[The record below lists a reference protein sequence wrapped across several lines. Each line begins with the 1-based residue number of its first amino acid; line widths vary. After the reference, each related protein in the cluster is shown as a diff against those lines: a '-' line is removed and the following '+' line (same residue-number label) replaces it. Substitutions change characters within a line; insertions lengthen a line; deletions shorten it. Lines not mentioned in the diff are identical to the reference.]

1 MTEKNDIEAIR
12 DFIKKVGRKHAAGGA
27 TEHSYRPYLIK
38 LIETLDDKIDA
49 LNERKRIACGSPD
62 ITMMRDEDIPIGY
75 LEAKDI
81 DKSIR
86 VFNEA
91 NQLQFDSYTNS
102 LDNLIY
108 TNCLDWDFYRNG
120 KREYSVSIAELKA
133 GKIIPITKNYAEL
146 VIYLQDSLEQN
157 PKTITT
163 ADELTEYMA
172 KRTKMIRFS
181 IIKSMDDKDG
191 NKPLEALIK
200 QHKLIDKMLVKDI
213 TVPEFAN
220 MYAQTITYGLFVAK
234 LQSEANNNPTE
245 TFIRQ
250 NIPDL
255 LPTTYPFLSKLF
267 SFIASDELKDKLD
280 RPIDALIRL
289 YRSATVQDIM
299 ATYGHGTGR
308 EDPFLHFYEK
318 FLAAYNPEERERSG
332 VYYTPEPVVNF
343 IVRGVDWVLK
353 NKFNLQGGL
362 ANSEKTK
369 IKWKTDR
376 IEGEDYQEE
385 LREVHKLQILDP
397 ATGTGTFLAQTIRHI
412 AKHVKKSAPANW
424 SSYVDTD
431 LLPRLHGFEF
441 MMAPYA
447 MSYLKLDM
455 VLAELNY
462 TPTKNRPDRMSIY
475 LTNSLSEASKDIAN
489 LDFSNWLAEEAQ
501 GAADIKNN
509 QPIMCVIGNPPYL
522 AASKNKDPWILKLL
536 EDYKKEPNS
545 GKLLDERNPK
555 WINDDY
561 VKFIRLAQHMV
572 EKNGEG
578 VVGMITNHSYL
589 DNATFRGMRWHLMK
603 SFDEIYILDL
613 QGDITKNKTAPD
625 RKDDKNVFD
634 ITKGVSIIIAWK
646 TKQAKGTEKPLAQV
660 FRGDLLG
667 TRRKKFK
674 ALHAESLD
682 SDLFQKLAPR
692 APDYFFKPVDYE
704 LKIEYNK
711 SFKITKLFDAPADMM
726 EGEDDLKSQKIKP
739 NKSKNTHN
747 YSVGIVTGGDSFVI
761 AENKTKLHQRLDD
774 FLKTD
779 KSESDIQE
787 YYGLGKNYAKRL
799 FNNKA
804 KLKINED
811 NFIPIDYRPFDTR
824 VIYSDDLLIERS
836 RKKIMHHFSKYGN
849 LGILVKRQCKQDFSY
864 VFITDKITESCV
876 FESAYANNT
885 VLPLYLYP
893 DDNDLDRTIR
903 INMDPIIRKDIE
915 DAATDSKHGTPDEYA
930 IFDYI
935 YGVLHAPE
943 YRTRYAEF
951 LKEDFPRI
959 PYPKDSAEFWY
970 LSSIGTKLR
979 KLHLMPKDIDISAY
993 TFGGKDIT
1001 PIVESPYF
1009 DNEGNG
1015 RVWINKSQF
1024 FDNVPESAWDF
1035 HIGGYQPAQ
1044 KWLKDRKGQEIDY
1057 EHYQKIIA
1065 VLVQTKTTMDE
1076 IEWSR
1081 P

>member
-1 MTEKNDIEAIR
+1 MAEKNDINAIR

-120 KREYSVSIAELKA
+120 KRDNSVSIAELKD

-146 VIYLQDSLEQN
+146 VIYLQDSLDQN

-181 IIKSMDDKDG
+181 IIKSMDDEDG
-191 NKPLEALIK
+191 NEPLEALIK

-308 EDPFLHFYEK
+308 EDPFLHFYEE
-318 FLAAYNPEERERSG
+318 FLKAYNPEERERSG
-332 VYYTPEPVVNF
+332 VYYTPEPVVDF
-343 IVRGVDWVLK
+343 IVRGVDWVLI
-353 NKFNLQGGL
+353 NKLNVSRGL
-362 ANSEKTK
+362 ANSEK
-369 IKWKTDR
+369 IGVKWKTDKV
-376 IEGEDYQEE
+376 GDLKDED
-385 LREVHKLQILDP
+385 VHKVQILDP

-412 AKHVKKSAPANW
+412 AQIKQKTGGAGW
-424 SSYVDTD
+424 SSYVDKD
-431 LLPRLHGFEF
+431 LLPRLHGFEY

-447 MSYLKLDM
+447 MCYLKLDM
-455 VLAELNY
+455 VLDSLGYKA
-462 TPTKNRPDRMSIY
+462 TKNRPDRMSVY
-475 LTNSLSEASKDIAN
+475 LTNSLSEASKDIPN

-501 GAADIKNN
+501 GAADIKDN
-509 QPIMCVIGNPPYL
+509 QPIMCVIGNPPYSVL
-522 AASKNKDPWILKLL
+522 SQNMGKSASWIKDLI
-536 EDYKKEPNS
+536 EDYKHVNKEHFGEIKHS
-545 GKLLDERNPK
+545 LQ
-555 WINDDY
+555 DDY
-561 VKFIRLAQHMV
+561 VKFIRLAQYMV
-572 EKNGEG
+572 DKNGEG
-578 VVGMITNHSYL
+578 VVGMITNHGYL
-589 DNATFRGMRWHLMK
+589 DNTTFRGMRWNLMN
-603 SFDEIYILDL
+603 SFDGIYILDL
-613 QGDITKNKTAPD
+613 HGNARKHEVCPNGDPD
-625 RKDDKNVFD
+625 INVFD
-634 ITKGVSIIIAWK
+634 IMTGVSIIIAWK

-660 FRGDLLG
+660 FHRDLWG
-667 TRRKKFK
+667 ERKEKFK
-674 ALHAESLD
+674 TLSTENLD
-682 SDLFQKLAPR
+682 SELFQKLNPQH
-692 APDYFFKPVDYE
+692 PYYFFTPKDYTLFE
-704 LKIEYNK
+704 EYE
-711 SFKITKLFDAPADMM
+711 SGFKITELMP
-726 EGEDDLKSQKIKP
+726 I
-739 NKSKNTHN
+739 N
-747 YSVGIVTGGDSFVI
+747 SVGIVTSRDKITIHQSKKELWKRITDFANISIEDAREKYSIGKDSRDWKLARAQADVGKKPDI
-761 AENKTKLHQRLDD
+761 TKL
-774 FLKTD
+774 K
-779 KSESDIQE
+779 E
-787 YYGLGKNYAKRL
+787 
-799 FNNKA
+799 
-804 KLKINED
+804 IN
-811 NFIPIDYRPFDTR
+811 YRPFDKRWT
-824 VIYSDDLLIERS
+824 YYTGQSKGFYAS
-836 RKKIMHHFSKYGN
+836 PCKKIMHHLMNGDN
-849 LGILVKRQCKQDFSY
+849 LGLIVKKGLIQDKAAPVFCTNTISDFRHWSISGMQGGDY
-864 VFITDKITESCV
+864 VF
-876 FESAYANNT
+876 
-885 VLPLYLYP
+885 PLYLAP
-893 DDNDLDRTIR
+893 NGTKDLDTNGHSRQV
-903 INMDPIIRKDIE
+903 NMDKKIRKAIE
-915 DAATDSKHGTPDEYA
+915 DVATDSKHGTPDEYA

-935 YGVLHAPE
+935 YGVLHAHE

-951 LKEDFPRI
+951 LKTDFPRI
-959 PYPKDSAEFWY
+959 PKPKDSAEFWH
-970 LSSIGTKLR
+970 LSSVGTKLR
-979 KLHLMPKDIDISAY
+979 KLHLMPKDIDISAH
-993 TFGGKDIT
+993 TFGGEDTT
-1001 PIVESPYF
+1001 PIVESPHF

-1024 FDNVPESAWDF
+1024 FDNVPESVWDF
-1035 HIGGYQPAQ
+1035 YIGGYQPAQ
-1044 KWLKDRKGQEIDY
+1044 KWLKDRKGQQLDDQTT
-1057 EHYQKIIA
+1057 EHYQRIIA
-1065 VLVQTKTTMDE
+1065 VLVQTQTTMDD
-1076 IEWSR
+1076 IKWSR